1 MLLTSDVAAVL
12 LGPVEVN
19 AMPEYLSEE
28 ACWEAVVRRDPEADG
43 SFYYA
48 VRTTGVYCRPS
59 CPSKGARRENVAF
72 YRTGEEAQSA
82 GFRPCKRCRPNEDV
96 SHGKLAL
103 AIENACRVLDTAEE
117 MPKLFELAA
126 MAGLSPFHFHRMFR
140 SKMGLTPR
148 AYFAARR
155 ASRVR
160 EQLQGAE
167 TVTEAVYAAG
177 FSSSS
182 RFYEKSAEML
192 GMPPKVYQSGG
203 AGAIIRFAVGECSL
217 GSLLVAATEKGVCA
231 IFLGDD
237 SQQLVCDLQDR
248 FPQAALVGA
257 DEQFEQW
264 VAKVVAMVEVP
275 GAGLD
280 LPLDVRGT
288 AFQQRVWQ
296 ALRNIPLGSTTTY
309 AKLAAAM
316 GAPRAARAVARACA
330 TNPLAIAIPCHRV
343 VRTDGGVS
351 GYRWGIERK
360 RQLLER
366 EAAG

>member
-1 MLLTSDVAAVL
+1 MLLTSDVAATSSSQL
-12 LGPVEVN
+12 PMS
-19 AMPEYLSEE
+19 AIPRYQSEE
-28 ACWEAVVRRDPEADG
+28 ACWEAMVRRDPEADG

-82 GFRPCKRCRPNEDV
+82 GFRPCKRCRPNEDTPGSKV
-96 SHGKLAL
+96 AV
-103 AIENACRVLDTAEE
+103 AIENACRVLEKVEE
-117 MPKLFELAA
+117 MPKLSELAA
-126 MAGLSPFHFHRMFR
+126 VAGLSPFHFHRMFR
-140 SKMGLTPR
+140 SEMGMTPK
-148 AYFAARR
+148 AYFAERR
-155 ASRVR
+155 ASRMR
-160 EQLQGAE
+160 EELQGSE

-182 RFYEKSAEML
+182 RFYERSAEML
-192 GMPPKVYQSGG
+192 GMPPKAYQTGG
-203 AGAIIRFAVGECSL
+203 TGASVRFAVGECSL

-237 SQQLVCDLQDR
+237 PQQLVCDLQDR
-248 FPQAALVGA
+248 FPQAELVGG
-257 DEQFEQW
+257 DEQFERW

-275 GAGLD
+275 GTGLD

-296 ALRNIPLGSTTTY
+296 ALRKVPLGSTISY
-309 AKLAAAM
+309 AKLAM
-316 GAPRAARAVARACA
+316 TIGAPRAVRAVARACA

-343 VRTDGGVS
+343 VRTDGGLS

>member
-1 MLLTSDVAAVL
+1 MLLTSDIAAVSS
-12 LGPVEVN
+12 GPVQVK
-19 AMPEYLSEE
+19 AMPEYQTDE
-28 ACWEAVVRRDPEADG
+28 ACWEAVVRRDPDADG
-43 SFYYA
+43 RFYYA

-59 CPSKGARRENVAF
+59 CPSKGPRRENVAF
-72 YRTGEEAQSA
+72 YRTGEEAQRS
-82 GFRPCKRCRPNEDV
+82 GFRPCKRCRPNESV
-96 SHGKLAL
+96 HKSKLSV
-103 AIENACRVLDTAEE
+103 AIENACRALDTAEV
-117 MPKLFELAA
+117 MPNLSELAA

-140 SKMGLTPR
+140 SEMGMTPK
-148 AYFAARR
+148 AYFAERR
-155 ASRVR
+155 ASRMR
-160 EQLQGAE
+160 EQLQESG

-182 RFYEKSAEML
+182 RFYERSAEIL
-192 GMPPKVYQSGG
+192 GMSPKVYQSGG
-203 AGAIIRFAVGECSL
+203 AGASIRFAVGECSL

-237 SQQLVCDLQDR
+237 PQQLICDLQDR
-248 FPQAALVGA
+248 FLQATLVGA
-257 DEQFEQW
+257 DEEFEQW
-264 VAKVVAMVEVP
+264 VAKVVALVEVP

-309 AKLAAAM
+309 AKLAVAM
-316 GAPRAARAVARACA
+316 GAPKAVRAVARACA

-343 VRTDGGVS
+343 VRTDGGLS

>member
-1 MLLTSDVAAVL
+1 MLLTNDVAAAASRRL
-12 LGPVEVN
+12 PKI
-19 AMPEYLSEE
+19 AMPEYQSEE
-28 ACWEAVVRRDPEADG
+28 ACWDAVVRRDPEADG

-96 SHGKLAL
+96 AHSKLAV
-103 AIENACRVLDTAEE
+103 AIENACRALDTAEE
-117 MPKLFELAA
+117 MPKLSELAA
-126 MAGLSPFHFHRMFR
+126 RAGLSPFHFHRMFR
-140 SKMGLTPR
+140 SEMGMTPK
-148 AYFAARR
+148 AYFAERR
-155 ASRVR
+155 AGRVR
-160 EQLQGAE
+160 EKLQGSE

-182 RFYEKSAEML
+182 RFYERSAEML

-203 AGAIIRFAVGECSL
+203 VGASIRFGVGECSL

-237 SQQLVCDLQDR
+237 PDQLVCELQDR
-248 FPQAALVGA
+248 FPRATLVGG
-257 DEQFEQW
+257 DEHFEQW
-264 VAKVVAMVEVP
+264 MAKVVAMVDVP
-275 GAGLD
+275 GAGVD

-296 ALRNIPLGSTTTY
+296 ALRNIPMGSTTTY

-316 GAPRAARAVARACA
+316 GAPKAVRAVARACA

-343 VRTDGGVS
+343 VRTDGALS
-351 GYRWGIERK
+351 GYRWGVERK
-360 RQLLER
+360 RKLLER
-366 EAAG
+366 ETVG

>member
-1 MLLTSDVAAVL
+1 MLLTSDITAASSEQLPMV
-12 LGPVEVN
+12 
-19 AMPEYLSEE
+19 AMPGYQSEE

-82 GFRPCKRCRPNEDV
+82 GFRPCKRCRPEEDARH
-96 SHGKLAL
+96 SKLAV
-103 AIENACRVLDTAEE
+103 AIEHACRVLDRAEE
-117 MPKLFELAA
+117 MPKLSELAA
-126 MAGLSPFHFHRMFR
+126 AAGLSSFHFHRIFR
-140 SKMGLTPR
+140 AEMGMTPK
-148 AYFAARR
+148 AYFAERR

-160 EQLQGAE
+160 EHLQGSE

-182 RFYEKSAEML
+182 RFYERSAEML

-203 AGAIIRFAVGECSL
+203 AGASIRFAVGECSL
-217 GSLLVAATEKGVCA
+217 GSLLVAGTEKGVCA

-237 SQQLVCDLQDR
+237 PQQLICDLQDR
-248 FPQAALVGA
+248 FPHATLVGG

-264 VAKVVAMVEVP
+264 VAKVVALVEVP

-288 AFQQRVWQ
+288 AFQRRVWQ
-296 ALRNIPLGSTTTY
+296 ALRNIPMGSTISY
-309 AKLAAAM
+309 ADLAAAM
-316 GAPRAARAVARACA
+316 GAPKAVRAVARACA
-330 TNPLAIAIPCHRV
+330 SNPLAIAIPCHRV
-343 VRTDGGVS
+343 VRTDGGLS
-351 GYRWGIERK
+351 GYRWGVERK